1 MGDEDESL
9 CVVCLEHR
17 RETAFH
23 PCCHT
28 VCCQVCAALLKSCD
42 DPCPFCREPITSWEL
57 GNFEATRMNAA
68 TRHSATSNVSSDDEG
83 DGPGLQSPP
92 SSLSASASSASLG
105 YAATADQPCV
115 VCLAAKPEVVLL
127 PCGHRACC
135 IVCATV
141 LKDQA
146 RPCPVCDTA
155 FAACKLVDDTPD
167 APQPT
172 RNRPSSSPAA
182 AQRGATPPASG
193 PPGRCVSCLGHTVE
207 VELRPCGHAT
217 CVLCGSLVRDLRRA
231 CPACNAAVADLR
243 RYPATPPP

>member
-23 PCCHT
+23 PCRHT

-57 GNFEATRMNAA
+57 GNFAATRMNAA
-68 TRHSATSNVSSDDEG
+68 TQHSATATSNVSSDEEG
-83 DGPGLQSPP
+83 DGPGLQSAP
-92 SSLSASASSASLG
+92 SSFSVSASSASLG
-105 YAATADQPCV
+105 YAPTADQPCV
-115 VCLAAKPEVVLL
+115 VCLAAKPEVILL

-146 RPCPVCDTA
+146 RPCPVCDSA
-155 FAACKLVDDTPD
+155 FAACKLVDDAPD
-167 APQPT
+167 APQPA
-172 RNRPSSSPAA
+172 RNRPSTAA
-182 AQRGATPPASG
+182 AQRAATPPAPAPAPALANG
-193 PPGRCVSCLGHTVE
+193 PPGRCV
-207 VELRPCGHAT
+207 
-217 CVLCGSLVRDLRRA
+217 
-231 CPACNAAVADLR
+231 
-243 RYPATPPP
+243 